1 MTDTKVKFMKNH
13 YLKQFVLLF
22 LGIACVAGS
31 SDFSNAAP
39 TSCGVNYY
47 SHEAPEILNEKLNV
61 RVVEICHDGFGVFHS
76 GITATPLWSAEHLT
90 ADRVKQ
96 AKAIDRVDRFY
107 AETSIPSRDRAE
119 LNHYVR
125 SGYDRGHLVPSGDM
139 ATVRSQ
145 ANSFSLSNIVPQNP
159 ALNRNLWAEI
169 EATTRGL
176 ALKYDDV
183 YVVTGVAFQGSNLSV
198 LKKRVIVPSALYKAI
213 YIPSVDM
220 AAVWWAPNVDPGT
233 SFEVISVDEL
243 SSRINVDVFP
253 QLNPRVKAL
262 AVKLP
267 KPSKYADR
275 AAGSRGSSKSNE
287 QAGSEF
293 NNQKSAKSEDENAV
307 LKEFGKRILVDV
319 VKGVLK

>member
-1 MTDTKVKFMKNH
+1 MKNY
-13 YLKQFVLLF
+13 YLKQFVFLC
-22 LGIACVAGS
+22 LGIALAVVDPGVG
-31 SDFSNAAP
+31 NAAP
-39 TSCGVNYY
+39 TSCGVNYF
-47 SHEAPEILNEKLNV
+47 SQEAPEILNEKLNV

-90 ADRVKQ
+90 ADRVIL
-96 AKAIDRVDRFY
+96 AKTIDRVDRFY

-183 YVVTGVAFQGSNLSV
+183 YVVTGVALQGSNLNV

-220 AAVWWAPNVDPGT
+220 AAVWWAPNVEPGT
-233 SFEVISVDEL
+233 DFEVISVDEL
-243 SSRINVDVFP
+243 SNRIKVDVFP
-253 QLNPRVKAL
+253 QLDPRVKAL

-287 QAGSEF
+287 QNAGEYS
-293 NNQKSAKSEDENAV
+293 NQKSAIYEDENAA
-307 LKEFGKRILVDV
+307 LKEFGKRVLVDV